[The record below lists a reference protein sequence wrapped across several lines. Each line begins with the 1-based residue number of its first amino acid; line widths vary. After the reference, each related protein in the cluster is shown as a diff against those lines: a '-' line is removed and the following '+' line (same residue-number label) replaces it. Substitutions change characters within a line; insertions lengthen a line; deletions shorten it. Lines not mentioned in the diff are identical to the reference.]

1 MHKTRA
7 GAQTT
12 LEGIEVVRSRRK
24 TLALEVKAPARV
36 IVRAP
41 MRTSQKVICE
51 FVESHRAWIAA
62 ALARVQARQEAR
74 AQAVQQEGL
83 LTEEDLAALAREA
96 RLIIPARVEHF
107 AARIGVTY
115 GRITLRCQKT
125 RWGSCS
131 AAGNLN
137 FNVLLMLAPP
147 EVLDYVVIHE
157 LCHRLEMNHSARFWD
172 LVSRYDPDQRLH
184 RAWLKEHGSTLLAR
198 AGK

>member
-1 MHKTRA
+1 MRKTRA

-24 TLALEVKAPARV
+24 TLALEVKAPTRV

-41 MRTSQKVICE
+41 MRTSQKAICE

-62 ALARVQARQEAR
+62 ALARVQAHQEAR

-96 RLIIPARVEHF
+96 RTIIPARVEYF
-107 AARIGVTY
+107 AARMGVSY

-131 AAGNLN
+131 TAGNLN

-147 EVLDYVVIHE
+147 EVLNYVVIHE

-172 LVSRYDPDQRLH
+172 LVTYCDPDQRLH
-184 RAWLKEHGSTLLAR
+184 RAWLKEHGPMLLAR

>member
-1 MHKTRA
+1 MRKTRA

-41 MRTSQKVICE
+41 MRASQKAICE

-62 ALARVQARQEAR
+62 ALVRVQARQEAK

-83 LTEEDLAALAREA
+83 LSQEDIAALAHEA
-96 RLIIPARVEHF
+96 RAIVPARVEHF
-107 AARIGVTY
+107 AARIGVSY

-131 AAGNLN
+131 TAGNLN

>member
-1 MHKTRA
+1 MRKTRA

-41 MRTSQKVICE
+41 MRASQKVICE

-74 AQAVQQEGL
+74 AQAVRQEGL
-83 LTEEDLAALAREA
+83 LTEEDLAALARQA
-96 RLIIPARVEHF
+96 RQIIPARVEHF
-107 AARIGVTY
+107 AAQIGVTY

-131 AAGNLN
+131 TAGNLN

-157 LCHRLEMNHSARFWD
+157 LCHRFEMNHSARFWD
-172 LVSRYDPDQRLH
+172 LVSRCDPDQRLH

>member
-1 MHKTRA
+1 MRKTRA
-7 GAQTT
+7 GAQTA

-41 MRTSQKVICE
+41 MRTSQKAICE

-62 ALARVQARQEAR
+62 ALTRVQARQEAR
-74 AQAVQQEGL
+74 EQAVRQEGL
-83 LTEEDLAALAREA
+83 LSQEDLAALAHEA
-96 RLIIPARVEHF
+96 RVIIPARVEHF
-107 AARIGVTY
+107 AARMGVSY

-131 AAGNLN
+131 MAGNLN

-147 EVLDYVVIHE
+147 EVLNYVVIHE

-172 LVSRYDPDQRLH
+172 LVTYYDPDQRLH
-184 RAWLKEHGSTLLAR
+184 RAWLKEHGSMLLAR

>member
-1 MHKTRA
+1 MRKTRA

-41 MRTSQKVICE
+41 MRTSQKAICE

-62 ALARVQARQEAR
+62 SLARVQARQEAR

-83 LTEEDLAALAREA
+83 LTEEDLAALARQA
-96 RLIIPARVEHF
+96 RLIIPTRVEHF
-107 AARIGVTY
+107 AAQIGVTY

-131 AAGNLN
+131 TAGNFN

-147 EVLDYVVIHE
+147 EVLNYVVIHE
-157 LCHRLEMNHSARFWD
+157 LCHLIEFNHSPRFWSLVEKQMPEYLDWKKCLDRHGKD
-172 LVSRYDPDQRLH
+172 LGV
-184 RAWLKEHGSTLLAR
+184 E
-198 AGK
+198 

>member
-1 MHKTRA
+1 MRKTRA

-24 TLALEVKAPARV
+24 TLALEVKAPAHV

-41 MRTSQKVICE
+41 MRASQKAICE
-51 FVESHRAWIAA
+51 FVESHRAWIAT
-62 ALARVQARQEAR
+62 ALVRVQTRQEAR
-74 AQAVQQEGL
+74 AQAVRQEGL
-83 LTEEDLAALAREA
+83 LTEGDLEALARQA
-96 RLIIPARVEHF
+96 RQIIPARVEHF
-107 AARIGVTY
+107 AAQIGVTY

-131 AAGNLN
+131 TAGNLN

-157 LCHRLEMNHSARFWD
+157 LCHRFEMNHSARFWA
-172 LVSRYDPDQRLH
+172 LVAAVLPNYAEQKR
-184 RAWLKEHGSTLLAR
+184 WLREHGGVIIGRLEA
-198 AGK
+198 

>member
-1 MHKTRA
+1 MRKTRA

-41 MRTSQKVICE
+41 MRTSQKAICE

-62 ALARVQARQEAR
+62 SLARVQARQEAR

-83 LTEEDLAALAREA
+83 LTEEDLAALARQA
-96 RLIIPARVEHF
+96 RLIIPTRVEHF
-107 AARIGVTY
+107 AAQIGVTY

-131 AAGNLN
+131 TAGNLN

-147 EVLDYVVIHE
+147 EVLNYVVIHE
-157 LCHRLEMNHSARFWD
+157 LCHRIEFNHSPRFWS
-172 LVSRYDPDQRLH
+172 LVERQMPEYEDWKK
-184 RAWLKEHGSTLLAR
+184 WLKRHGSEL
-198 AGK
+198 GV

>member
-1 MHKTRA
+1 MGKTRA
-7 GAQTT
+7 GAQTA

-41 MRTSQKVICE
+41 MRTSQKAICE

-74 AQAVQQEGL
+74 EQAVRQEGPL
-83 LTEEDLAALAREA
+83 SAEDLAALAREA
-96 RLIIPARVEHF
+96 SRIIPARVEHF
-107 AARIGVTY
+107 AAQIGVTY

-131 AAGNLN
+131 TAGNLN

-147 EVLDYVVIHE
+147 EVLNYVVIHE

-172 LVSRYDPDQRLH
+172 LVTYYDPDQRLH
-184 RAWLKEHGSTLLAR
+184 RAWLKEHGPMLLAR

>member
-1 MHKTRA
+1 MRKTRA

-41 MRTSQKVICE
+41 MRASQKAICE
-51 FVESHRAWIAA
+51 FVESHRAWIAT
-62 ALARVQARQEAR
+62 ALVRVQTRQEAR
-74 AQAVQQEGL
+74 AQAVRQEGL
-83 LTEEDLAALAREA
+83 LTEGDLEALARQA
-96 RLIIPARVEHF
+96 RQIIPARVEHF
-107 AARIGVTY
+107 TAQIGVTY

-131 AAGNLN
+131 TTGNLN

-184 RAWLKEHGSTLLAR
+184 RAWLKERGSMLLAR

>member
-1 MHKTRA
+1 MRETRA

-41 MRTSQKVICE
+41 MRASQKTICE

-83 LTEEDLAALAREA
+83 LTEEDLAALARQA

-131 AAGNLN
+131 AVGNLN

-172 LVSRYDPDQRLH
+172 LVSRHDPDQRLH
-184 RAWLKEHGSTLLAR
+184 RAWLKEHGPMLLAR